1 MQGNTW
7 LFIKVTLEGVVFA
20 FLFSRQGF
28 RQQQQEVLG
37 DLAGLALCSQASYE
51 GGQLSLLLH
60 AHRLRWT
67 PSHCLPSTHPA
78 AITIGHTLPGHTV
91 LPCMQWH
98 LILHALTAWAGRAVA
113 FKPA

>member
-28 RQQQQEVLG
+28 RQQQQEVVV

-51 GGQLSLLLH
+51 GGQLSLLLLDGCMRTACAGPH
-60 AHRLRWT
+60 HTACLQHTRL
-67 PSHCLPSTHPA
+67 PLQLDIHCL
-78 AITIGHTLPGHTV
+78 G
-91 LPCMQWH
+91 
-98 LILHALTAWAGRAVA
+98 ILSCLACNGI
-113 FKPA
+113 